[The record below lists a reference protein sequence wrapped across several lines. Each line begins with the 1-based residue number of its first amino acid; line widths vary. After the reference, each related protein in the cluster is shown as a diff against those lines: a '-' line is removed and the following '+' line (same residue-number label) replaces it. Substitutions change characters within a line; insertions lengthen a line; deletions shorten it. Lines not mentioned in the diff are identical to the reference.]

1 MKDKATYEKL
11 FHEHYR
17 PMFRLAMTLLHD
29 EAESKDV
36 VGEVFARMM
45 EAGRTEGRSYL
56 LAAVRNRCLNV
67 MRNRSVQQRIR
78 RLYLLELE
86 GETKSAEQLGREAR
100 VLEQGIVQLQPP
112 VCRQVVRLHFEQQKT
127 FREIALLLGT
137 SQTTV
142 YKHLRRAMKQLR
154 QHLNNN
160 EI

>member
-1 MKDKATYEKL
+1 MRDKATYEEL
-11 FHEHYR
+11 FREHYR

-78 RLYLLELE
+78 RLYLMELE

-100 VLEQGIVQLQPP
+100 LLEQGIARLQPP
-112 VCRQVVRLHFEQQKT
+112 VCRQVVRLHFEQKKT

-142 YKHLRRAMKQLR
+142 YKHLRSAMKQLR

>member
-1 MKDKATYEKL
+1 MRDKATYEEL
-11 FHEHYR
+11 FREHYR

-56 LAAVRNRCLNV
+56 LTAVRNRCLNV

-86 GETKSAEQLGREAR
+86 GETKSAEQLGREAQL
-100 VLEQGIVQLQPP
+100 LEQGIVQLQPP

>member
-1 MKDKATYEKL
+1 MRDKATYEEL
-11 FHEHYR
+11 FREHYR

-45 EAGRTEGRSYL
+45 EAGRTEGGSYL

-67 MRNRSVQQRIR
+67 MRNRSVRQRIR

-100 VLEQGIVQLQPP
+100 LLEQGIARLQPP
-112 VCRQVVRLHFEQQKT
+112 VCEQVVRLHFEQKKT